1 MHFSSPPRKKREV
14 ALSEAKGM
22 MLAEQSQTW
31 FPTHVQVTVLQ
42 ARDLNSK
49 GKNGT
54 NDSFTIIQLGKEK
67 YSTSVAEKTLS
78 PVWKEEV
85 SFEFPGLLLQ
95 GTPEK
100 YTLHLF
106 VMHRSL
112 VGLDKFLGQVAICLN
127 ELFENKSRR
136 QKEWFKLE
144 SKPGKKKK
152 ERGAIQVCIQFI
164 RNNMTA
170 SMFDLSMKDKT
181 RSPFAKLKDKMKGR
195 KNDGMFSDHSSAI
208 IPSTT
213 SANPDQEAMESDKPR
228 KSKPKKNFLLGSQKL
243 SSAQSMSDLPDPHPP
258 LEKHKSNTIGHMVYK
273 PPSDSTHSREK
284 MGSDC
289 LPKSPHRRSQS
300 MDTSKIDQFDL
311 ISASKDGDDPTK
323 SSQKAATLP
332 RSRNPFDNTSD
343 SWEIRDTSLDIKH
356 AANHKPLDIKKEAK
370 KEKISLFARVTGKK
384 EVKKS
389 EKISNMKSESFSDAK
404 LLNPFSGNFLSGFEI
419 DSRNPFFTDLKAD
432 GMSSARKPSNY
443 ENVKSKAS
451 TDQNNCNSQHARKAF
466 KQQHSEYYG
475 DKITD
480 PRLITTTY
488 RNLSYDELIYELMK
502 HKELV
507 KRKDSQIRE
516 LEDYIDNLLV
526 RVMEETP
533 SILRVP
539 YEPSRKAGKL
549 SKNN

>member
-1 MHFSSPPRKKREV
+1 
-14 ALSEAKGM
+14 M

-31 FPTHVQVTVLQ
+31 FPTHVQVTVMQ
-42 ARDLNSK
+42 ARDLNPK
-49 GKNGT
+49 GKSGT
-54 NDSFTIIQLGKEK
+54 NDTYTIIQLGKEK
-67 YSTSVAEKTLS
+67 YSTSVAEKTLC
-78 PVWKEEV
+78 PIWKEEV

-100 YTLHLF
+100 YILHLI

-144 SKPGKKKK
+144 SKPGKKSK
-152 ERGAIQVCIQFI
+152 ERGGIQVSIQFM

-195 KNDGMFSDHSSAI
+195 KNDATFSDHSSAI

-213 SANPDQEAMESDKPR
+213 TTNPDQEALEIDNQL
-228 KSKPKKNFLLGSQKL
+228 KSKPKRAFLLGPQRL
-243 SSAQSMSDLPDPHPP
+243 SSAQSMSDLPGPRPS
-258 LEKHKSNTIGHMVYK
+258 LGKIKSNTIGHVVYK
-273 PPSDSTHSREK
+273 PPSDSVHSSEER
-284 MGSDC
+284 GNDS
-289 LPKSPHRRSQS
+289 LAKSPHRRSQS
-300 MDTSKIDQFDL
+300 MDTSKVNQFDL
-311 ISASKDGDDPTK
+311 ISVTKNGSDATK
-323 SSQKAATLP
+323 SPADSFSKQGVYVTQKAATLP
-332 RSRNPFDNTSD
+332 RSRNPFDNSND
-343 SWEIRDTSLDIKH
+343 SWQIRDTHLETTANYRHPEIKRET
-356 AANHKPLDIKKEAK
+356 KRDKE

-384 EVKKS
+384 DVKKS
-389 EKISNMKSESFSDAK
+389 EKATNMKADGFSDAK
-404 LLNPFSGNFLSGFEI
+404 PVNPFSGNFHSSFEF
-419 DSRNPFFTDLKAD
+419 DSKNPFVTNYNTVD
-432 GMSSARKPSNY
+432 MSSLTKPINSEDMKVTESTLRHKRLANDQHSSN
-443 ENVKSKAS
+443 
-451 TDQNNCNSQHARKAF
+451 TF
-466 KQQHSEYYG
+466 KQHHFEYYE
-475 DKITD
+475 DKTRD
-480 PRLITTTY
+480 PGLLATGY
-488 RNLSYDELIYELMK
+488 RNLSYDELIYELVK

-507 KRKDSQIRE
+507 KRKDGQIRE

>member
-1 MHFSSPPRKKREV
+1 
-14 ALSEAKGM
+14 M
-22 MLAEQSQTW
+22 MLAEQAQTW

-42 ARDLNSK
+42 ARDLNPK
-49 GKNGT
+49 GKSGT
-54 NDSFTIIQLGKEK
+54 NDTYTIIQLGKEK
-67 YSTSVAEKTLS
+67 YSTSVAEKTLF
-78 PVWKEEV
+78 PVWREEV

-100 YTLHLF
+100 YTLHLI

-144 SKPGKKKK
+144 SKPGKKSK
-152 ERGAIQVCIQFI
+152 ERGAIQVCIQFM

-195 KNDGMFSDHSSAI
+195 KTDAMFCDHSSAI

-213 SANPDQEAMESDKPR
+213 SANPNQEALEMDKQL
-228 KSKPKKNFLLGSQKL
+228 KSKPKKSFLLGPQRL
-243 SSAQSMSDLPDPHPP
+243 SSAQSMSDLPGSHPS
-258 LEKHKSNTIGHMVYK
+258 LEKIKSNTLGHVDYK
-273 PPSDSTHSREK
+273 PPSGAVDVREER
-284 MGSDC
+284 GSDYV
-289 LPKSPHRRSQS
+289 PKSPHRRSQS

-311 ISASKDGDDPTK
+311 ISASKNGTDPTM

-332 RSRNPFDNTSD
+332 RSKNPFDSTSD
-343 SWEIRDTSLDIKH
+343 SWEIRNSSLETKN
-356 AANHKPLDIKKEAK
+356 AASYRLSDIKKEAK
-370 KEKISLFARVTGKK
+370 KDKEKEKISLFARVTGKK
-384 EVKKS
+384 DVKKP
-389 EKISNMKSESFSDAK
+389 EKITNMKSESFSDAK
-404 LLNPFSGNFLSGFEI
+404 LLNPFSGNFHSNFEI
-419 DSRNPFFTDLKAD
+419 DSKNPFFTDLKAD
-432 GMSSARKPSNY
+432 SMSSLTKPMNY
-443 ENVKSKAS
+443 EDVRSKAS
-451 TDQNNCNSQHARKAF
+451 TDQHNGLSNNQRARKAF
-466 KQQHSEYYG
+466 KQHHSEYYG

-480 PRLITTTY
+480 PSLLTTTY

-502 HKELV
+502 YKELV

-549 SKNN
+549 SKNK

>member
-1 MHFSSPPRKKREV
+1 
-14 ALSEAKGM
+14 M

-42 ARDLNSK
+42 ARDLNPK
-49 GKNGT
+49 GKSGT
-54 NDSFTIIQLGKEK
+54 NDTYTIIQLGKEK

-78 PVWKEEV
+78 PTWKEEV

-100 YTLHLF
+100 YTLHLI
-106 VMHRSL
+106 VLHRSL

-144 SKPGKKKK
+144 SKPGKKSK
-152 ERGAIQVCIQFI
+152 ERGAIQVCIQFM

-181 RSPFAKLKDKMKGR
+181 RSPFSKLKDKIKGR
-195 KNDGMFSDHSSAI
+195 KNEGMFSDHSSAI
-208 IPSTT
+208 IPSTI
-213 SANPDQEAMESDKPR
+213 SANPDQEALEIDKQL
-228 KSKPKKNFLLGSQKL
+228 KSKPKRNFLLGPQRL
-243 SSAQSMSDLPDPHPP
+243 SSAQSMSDLPGSHPS
-258 LEKHKSNTIGHMVYK
+258 LEKIKSNTIGHVVYK
-273 PPSDSTHSREK
+273 PTSDSVHSREEK
-284 MGSDC
+284 GSDC

-300 MDTSKIDQFDL
+300 MDTSKVDQFDPK
-311 ISASKDGDDPTK
+311 SDSNNGNDPKASQP
-323 SSQKAATLP
+323 KAATLP

-343 SWEIRDTSLDIKH
+343 SWEIRDTSLD
-356 AANHKPLDIKKEAK
+356 AGYASNYRPYDMKKEAK
-370 KEKISLFARVTGKK
+370 KDKEKISLFARVTGKK
-384 EVKKS
+384 DIKKP
-389 EKISNMKSESFSDAK
+389 EKITNMKSESVSHAK
-404 LLNPFSGNFLSGFEI
+404 ALNPFSGNFHSSFEI
-419 DSRNPFFTDLKAD
+419 DSRNPFFTDLKPS
-432 GMSSARKPSNY
+432 GMSSLTNY
-443 ENVKSKAS
+443 EDAKSKGS
-451 TDQNNCNSQHARKAF
+451 TDQHNCLSNNQHVRKAF
-466 KQQHSEYYG
+466 KQHHSEYYG
-475 DKITD
+475 GKITD
-480 PRLITTTY
+480 PNLLTTAY

-507 KRKDSQIRE
+507 KRKDNQIRE

>member
-1 MHFSSPPRKKREV
+1 M
-14 ALSEAKGM
+14 SEAKGM

-213 SANPDQEAMESDKPR
+213 SANPDQEAMESDKQR

>member
-1 MHFSSPPRKKREV
+1 
-14 ALSEAKGM
+14 M

-170 SMFDLSMKDKT
+170 SMFDLSLKDKT

-213 SANPDQEAMESDKPR
+213 SANPDQEAMESDKQR
-228 KSKPKKNFLLGSQKL
+228 KSKPKKNVLLGSQKL

-258 LEKHKSNTIGHMVYK
+258 LEKHKCNTIGHMVYK
-273 PPSDSTHSREK
+273 LPSDSTHSREK
-284 MGSDC
+284 MGCDY

-356 AANHKPLDIKKEAK
+356 AANHKPLDVKKEAK

-384 EVKKS
+384 DVKKS

-432 GMSSARKPSNY
+432 GMSRIPDSSP
-443 ENVKSKAS
+443 
-451 TDQNNCNSQHARKAF
+451 QH
-466 KQQHSEYYG
+466 
-475 DKITD
+475 IV
-480 PRLITTTY
+480 TY
-488 RNLSYDELIYELMK
+488 PTMN
-502 HKELV
+502 
-507 KRKDSQIRE
+507 
-516 LEDYIDNLLV
+516 
-526 RVMEETP
+526 
-533 SILRVP
+533 
-539 YEPSRKAGKL
+539 
-549 SKNN
+549 